1 MKANSITI
9 RQFLSILLF
18 FYFFFTSG
26 SFSAQIIPSNFS
38 NLNQVVAFIM
48 LLIFMYFSW
57 SSSFKFR
64 LDNVSI
70 FYFIF
75 VLFVCVSVTWSDS
88 DFQKYFR
95 MFLFLATTS
104 FAFFLSRQ
112 FPSEFIFTCLLKVM
126 LSLSIISLLLVFF
139 KPSIGISTLTH
150 EGAWSGVF
158 DQKNSLG
165 RCFTMVVFISFIFS
179 FFAHKFKFFI
189 LTVLFLFFT
198 NFTDSRTS
206 IYLSFIIFFLAF
218 IIRNNSLFLSSRFNR
233 LFVIVFTIFLL
244 SWFFISPSVYLG
256 NVSSANDYI
265 NFFGVEIPLT
275 GRATIWSFSIHSI
288 FTDGNYI
295 LGYGYDGFW
304 GTSNSVMY
312 KWGMGDFE
320 ANDSHNGFIDLFLQV
335 GWVGLI
341 FFLGILVFCLY
352 KFLGFNKSK
361 HQNELYFLV
370 MVLIFF
376 TLFNLTESTLLKST
390 NFMQFIFSYSI
401 FRGALLLSKS

>member
-1 MKANSITI
+1 
-9 RQFLSILLF
+9 
-18 FYFFFTSG
+18 
-26 SFSAQIIPSNFS
+26 
-38 NLNQVVAFIM
+38 
-48 LLIFMYFSW
+48 
-57 SSSFKFR
+57 
-64 LDNVSI
+64 
-70 FYFIF
+70 
-75 VLFVCVSVTWSDS
+75 
-88 DFQKYFR
+88 
-95 MFLFLATTS
+95 
-104 FAFFLSRQ
+104 
-112 FPSEFIFTCLLKVM
+112 
-126 LSLSIISLLLVFF
+126 
-139 KPSIGISTLTH
+139 
-150 EGAWSGVF
+150 
-158 DQKNSLG
+158 
-165 RCFTMVVFISFIFS
+165 MVVFISFIFS

-218 IIRNNSLFLSSRFNR
+218 IIKNNSLFLSSRFNR

-335 GWVGLI
+335 GWVGLL
-341 FFLGILVFCLY
+341 FFLGILVCCLY

-361 HQNELYFLV
+361 HKNELYFLV

-401 FRGALLLSKS
+401 FRGNLLLNKS